1 MIKVIESE
9 IRCKILTIQESESN
23 IKQKLNLTVKLKW
36 DKTNFNLTCVKS
48 KRCMIEAEIGCK
60 KKPWSGFCIF
70 ATCSSEA
77 GRGQPAKRK
86 LSQIKVSATQKAKQK
101 TIETIDSWC
110 ESPSTRVPVNWKCLK
125 RLTMSPCPPCL
136 RGTPALLVPAPLVP
150 CWLYTLQL
158 GWDKLAGTADIHF
171 S

>member
-77 GRGQPAKRK
+77 GRGPPAKRK
-86 LSQIKVSATQKAKQK
+86 LSQIKVSATQNK
-101 TIETIDSWC
+101 TEDNWNHWLMMW
-110 ESPSTRVPVNWKCLK
+110 VPVNWKCLK

-150 CWLYTLQL
+150 CWLYTSV
-158 GWDKLAGTADIHF
+158 GMG
-171 S
+171 